1 MHYEKKTFKN
11 GLRCIVAPM
20 PDTEA
25 VTLWVLFGTGSKY
38 ENKRVNGISHF
49 LEHLFFKGT
58 KKRPKPGQIWQEL
71 DRTGSQK
78 NAFTSKEFTGYYVKS
93 ASKFF
98 DISLDVV
105 SDILLNPIFKKGE
118 IEKERGV
125 ILQEISMYEDD
136 PRRQSYEI
144 LEELLYGDCP
154 AGWDTAGYPNTVK
167 NITRDDILRY
177 RNSHYF
183 ASNAVVVVAGNILK
197 DKVFAQVEKAFAG
210 MKDGRKVE
218 KSKVVEKQSRPQV
231 LFKKKDADQTHVR
244 IAVRTF
250 PMYDE
255 RRFALMILQTILGG
269 NSSSRLWTEIREKA
283 GLSYYVSAS
292 AEHYTDTGYVV
303 TSAGVPHSTLSKT
316 VKSIIKIFKD
326 LKTKGVSEKEV
337 KFAKEFIHGSMPLAF
352 ESTDE
357 VATYLASQELFY
369 GKVMLPEEILA
380 KIEKVRRSDINKL
393 AKEIFASD
401 KINMAAIGPHDD
413 GKMYEKILANL

>member
-38 ENKRVNGISHF
+38 ETKKINGISHF

-58 KKRPKPGQIWQEL
+58 KKRPRPGQIWREL
-71 DRTGSQK
+71 DKTGSQK

-98 DISLDVV
+98 DVSLDVV
-105 SDILLNPIFKKGE
+105 SDILLNPLFKKEE

-136 PRRQSYEI
+136 PRRQVYEV

-154 AGWDTAGYPNTVK
+154 AGWDTAGYPQTVN
-167 NITRDDILRY
+167 NITREDILNY
-177 RNSHYF
+177 RKTHYL

-197 DKVFAQVEKAFAG
+197 DKAFTKVEKAFAS
-210 MKDGRKVE
+210 MPDGK
-218 KSKVVEKQSRPQV
+218 KFNKTNVVERQSRPMV
-231 LFKKKDADQTHVR
+231 KFKKKDADQTHVR
-244 IAVRTF
+244 IAVRAYDF
-250 PMYDE
+250 YDE
-255 RRFALMILQTILGG
+255 RRFPLMLLQTILGG
-269 NSSSRLWTEIREKA
+269 NSSSRLWTEIREKL
-283 GLSYYVSAS
+283 GLTYYVSAN
-292 AEHYTDTGYVV
+292 AEQYTDTGYMVAG
-303 TSAGVPHSTLSKT
+303 AGVPHNALPKV
-316 VKSIIKIFKD
+316 VKKIVQIFKD
-326 LKTKGVSEKEV
+326 LKTKGVSEAELKL
-337 KFAKEFIHGSMPLAF
+337 AKEFIAGSMPLAF

-369 GKVMLPEEILA
+369 GKVMLPEEILS
-380 KIEKVRRSDINKL
+380 KVEKVKRSEVNAVAKDIFK
-393 AKEIFASD
+393 SQ

-413 GKMYEKILANL
+413 TKTYEKILKSL

>member
-1 MHYEKKTFKN
+1 MHYEKKVFKN

-38 ENKRVNGISHF
+38 ENKKINGISHF

-58 KKRPKPGQIWQEL
+58 KKRSRPGQIWQEL

-105 SDILLNPIFKKGE
+105 SDILLNPLFKKEE

-136 PRRQSYEI
+136 PRRQAYEI

-154 AGWDTAGYPNTVK
+154 AGWDTAGYPDTVK

-183 ASNAVVVVAGNILK
+183 SSNAVVVVAGNILK
-197 DKVFAQVEKAFAG
+197 DKVFAQVEKAFAR
-210 MKDGRKVE
+210 MQDGKKVE
-218 KSKVVEKQSRPQV
+218 KSKVIERQSSPQI

-244 IAVRTF
+244 IASRTF
-250 PMYDE
+250 PMYDD

-283 GLSYYVSAS
+283 GLSYYVSAG
-292 AEHYTDTGYVV
+292 AEHYTDTGYLV
-303 TSAGVPHSTLSKT
+303 TSAGVPHESLPKA
-316 VKSIIKIFKD
+316 VKSVVKILKD
-326 LKTKGVSEKEV
+326 IKTKGVSEREV

-357 VATYLASQELFY
+357 VATFLASQELFY
-369 GKVMLPEEILA
+369 GKIMLPDEILE
-380 KIEKVRRSDINKL
+380 KIDKVKISDIIKI
-393 AKEIFASD
+393 AREIFTPK

-413 GKMYEKILANL
+413 KKEYEKILSNL

>member
-1 MHYEKKTFKN
+1 MHYEKRTFKN

-38 ENKRVNGISHF
+38 ETKKLNGISHF

-58 KKRPKPGQIWQEL
+58 RKRPRPGQIWEEL

-78 NAFTSKEFTGYYVKS
+78 NAFTSKEYTGYYVKS

-98 DISLDVV
+98 DVSLDVV
-105 SDILLNPIFKKGE
+105 SDILLNPLFKKAE

-154 AGWDTAGYPNTVK
+154 AGWDTAGYPSTVK

-177 RNSHYF
+177 KNSHYLT
-183 ASNAVVVVAGNILK
+183 SNAVVVVAGNILK

-210 MKDGRKVE
+210 MQDGKKVE
-218 KSKVVEKQSRPQV
+218 KSKVAEKQLRPQV

-244 IAVRTF
+244 IASRTF
-250 PMYDE
+250 PMYDD

-283 GLSYYVSAS
+283 GLSYYVNAG
-292 AEHYTDTGYVV
+292 AEHYTDTGYLV
-303 TSAGVPHSTLSKT
+303 TSAGVPHEALPKT
-316 VKSIIKIFKD
+316 VKSVVKILKD
-326 LKTKGVSEKEV
+326 IKTKGVTEKEI

-369 GKVMLPEEILA
+369 KKIMLPEEILVR
-380 KIEKVRRSDINKL
+380 IDKVKRSDISKI
-393 AKEIFASD
+393 AREIFIPQ
-401 KINMAAIGPHDD
+401 KINLAAIGPHDNT
-413 GKMYEKILANL
+413 KEYEKILNTL